1 MKKNTYN
8 ITINALL
15 LVPVILF
22 ILLYA
27 LVGLPEESIFTKNI
41 FYLQTAVTMVIIIT
55 IPLLLWLIR
64 RDKFKATTDLTD
76 NNENKWN
83 RYQLACYLRL
93 TYFMALAI
101 LCICLYIFLPNVS
114 FFYLAVI
121 TYLSMF
127 FARG

>member
-83 RYQLACYLRL
+83 RYQLACSLRL